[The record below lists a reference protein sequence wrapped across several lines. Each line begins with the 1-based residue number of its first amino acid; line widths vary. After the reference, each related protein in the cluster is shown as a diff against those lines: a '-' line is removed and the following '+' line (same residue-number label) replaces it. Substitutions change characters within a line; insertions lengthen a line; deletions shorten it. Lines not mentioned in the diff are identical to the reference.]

1 MPPYRY
7 NYRSSY
13 MLKDKKHVVQESLI
27 DGEKGL
33 EFKFIIINGDK
44 FKRINV
50 KETSPDEF
58 SLKIKEDDNPETTK
72 TLSLAEFKKF
82 LKSTK
87 EIEFVKNYFENDRGK
102 YKGFDLEDN
111 NIINE
116 NINDMYTS
124 VKKKSKK
131 ISKKISKKKVSKILS
146 RKKVSRKKKVVN

>member
-1 MPPYRY
+1 
-7 NYRSSY
+7 
-13 MLKDKKHVVQESLI
+13 MLKDKKHVVQESLV

-33 EFKFIIINGDK
+33 EFKFIIINGEK

-50 KETSPDEF
+50 KETSKDEF
-58 SLKIKEDDNPETTK
+58 TLKIKEDENPESTK
-72 TLSLAEFKKF
+72 TLSLADFKKF

-102 YKGFDLEDN
+102 YKGFELDENTILSN
-111 NIINE
+111 

-124 VKKKSKK
+124 IKKKSKK
-131 ISKKISKKKVSKILS
+131 ASKKKVSKILS